1 MESQN
6 DLEISS
12 HLLKEAFVLYYI
24 GLIIGAILILL
35 GLLGSILPVL
45 PGPALSFIGL
55 FLFALVQ
62 NFSPPLTPTLM
73 IIMLIISIAV
83 TLVDYFIPLIGAKKY
98 GTSKWGIYGSVA
110 GMIIGA
116 FFSPF
121 GVLLGAFIGAVLA
134 EWMVSRREKQALR
147 AGWGIFI
154 GSLLGTILKLGT
166 SGIMAYYFL
175 LSIV

>member
-1 MESQN
+1 M
-6 DLEISS
+6 
-12 HLLKEAFVLYYI
+12 FYYI

-35 GLLGSILPVL
+35 GILGSVLPVL

-55 FLFALVQ
+55 FLVGLIR
-62 NFSPPLTPTLM
+62 NFSPPLTTTLI
-73 IIMLIISIAV
+73 IIMLIITIV
-83 TLVDYFIPLIGAKKY
+83 ITVMDYFIPLIGAKKY

-121 GVLLGAFIGAVLA
+121 GVLLGALIGAVLV
-134 EWMVSRREKQALR
+134 EWMISRKERQALK

-154 GSLLGTILKLGT
+154 GSLLGTILKLGV